1 MLKRF
6 LIPAGLLLTLAA
18 SLNAYQGGWLKVEPS
33 GGGFSIMMPAKPE
46 EKVKPSEEFTFHS
59 FTVNGERAIY
69 LASYGDYAPSIKLN
83 SEAELLANRDNFL
96 KGVNARLIESR
107 RITLDGHAGL
117 EFTAENENA
126 SFKSRIY
133 LVGNRVLQLAVA
145 VFRGQD
151 DSDNVNRFFDSF
163 TFSSNQDHNRP

>member
-1 MLKRF
+1 MLKRS
-6 LIPAGLLLTLAA
+6 LISAGLLLTLAA
-18 SLNAYQGGWLKVEPS
+18 SLNAYQSGWMKVEPL

-83 SEAELLANRDNFL
+83 SEAELIANRDNFL
-96 KGVNARLIESR
+96 KGVNATLIESR
-107 RITLDGHAGL
+107 KITLDGHAGL
-117 EFTAENENA
+117 EFIAENEKA

-133 LVGNRVLQLAVA
+133 LMGNRVHQLAVA
-145 VFRGQD
+145 IFKEQD
-151 DSDNVNRFFDSF
+151 DSDNVNRFFGSF
-163 TFSSNQDHNRP
+163 SFSSNQDHNKP